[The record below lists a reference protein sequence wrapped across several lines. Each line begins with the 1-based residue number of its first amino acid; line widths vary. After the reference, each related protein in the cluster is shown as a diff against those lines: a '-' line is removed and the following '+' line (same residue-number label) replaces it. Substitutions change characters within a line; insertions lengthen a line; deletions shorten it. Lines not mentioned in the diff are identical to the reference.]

1 MEMTKEQIEARL
13 GCPIEKLPLGVN
25 AGKIAVDC
33 DGHKGTFLV
42 LRVVIEDGY
51 RATIEFWVGT
61 PSGRV
66 KKFYVY
72 TGDYGLTWAASE
84 EDWPFAKAYRDRK
97 GEERK

>member
-1 MEMTKEQIEARL
+1 MTKEEIEKRL

-51 RATIEFWVGT
+51 RPYIEFWIFY
-61 PSGRV
+61 PSGRI
-66 KKFYVY
+66 KKSRCY
-72 TGDYGLTWAASE
+72 TEDYGLTWAASQ
-84 EDWPFAKAYRDRK
+84 EDWPFAKSYR
-97 GEERK
+97 EERNREEGK